1 MVRTC
6 SSRLAATPAA
16 KRAKVEALFA
26 HVLCDKWR
34 APQGDADWDVESAR
48 ALIFELPGVEASDFI
63 SEKSEA
69 A

>member
-1 MVRTC
+1 MAHSGGYPCRQE
-6 SSRLAATPAA
+6 SQA
-16 KRAKVEALFA
+16 EALFA